1 MITKQLHDGWRMRVA
16 GDRQWFP
23 AQVPGSVYQDLLNSG
38 MIDDPY
44 DRDNELAALAVMD
57 QDFEY
62 ELEFDTPAG
71 MLEQEA
77 VLLRFEGIDTVADL
91 ELNGMA
97 LGHVENMHRTWEFP
111 VKDALREKENRLR
124 VCLRSPTRY
133 IRQANEKNPLLGTAD
148 AMEGFPHLR
157 KAHCMFGW
165 DWGPRLPDAGIW
177 RAVSLMA
184 YSAARLDNVYITQE
198 HGEDA
203 VTLRFQVQAVRP
215 GEASLLDLSA
225 AQTAGLSCR
234 AVVTGP
240 GGEQWEAGGQ
250 ALFHSGIVIQTP
262 RLWWPNG
269 YGEQALYEV
278 LITVEPDDDLPQV
291 FREVTGLRQIE
302 MRPLPDGPRE
312 DFYNWTFT
320 VNGREI
326 FIKGTNWCTTDA
338 LLRFSDERYDRF
350 LSLAKAQHLQLLRAW
365 GGGIPESDYFYRKC
379 DELGLMVAQ
388 EWPTCWDSQK
398 VQPFEV
404 LEETARL
411 HTVRLRNHPSL
422 VQWAGGNESAAADGA
437 AMDMFGRIAYE
448 LDGTRPFHRTSP
460 YGGSLHSYNTYWD
473 MEEMDAAL
481 NLRAP
486 FIGEFGMASCP
497 NRESVYRYIPA
508 EERGTWDPAAKNAF
522 NYHTPRFNEFRW
534 PEDYNDMDHLL
545 KRAEEFGP
553 IDSLDDFIFDTQ
565 MAQST
570 AIRHTLEAARAAWPQ
585 AAGICYYKLTD
596 VYPACSWATVDYYGV
611 PKSSY
616 YVLAQAFAPLHA
628 MLLIRSIHAAE
639 RYPLYLL
646 DDAGEA
652 AGRRCAVTVQF
663 FDGGLRLI
671 GSETREIVPTTAVN
685 PLGDVALPAALAGD
699 GPVLIHVRL
708 TVDGVQA
715 DDTVY
720 WQNYKENPGCLKAL
734 PSAALEVREAGAGYA
749 RIVNTGS
756 VPAAGVLVECPAHDT
771 EFTCDAGV
779 FWLDAGESRTV
790 AVSHTDG
797 LRLSAFNV
805 KETQC

>member
-1 MITKQLHDGWRMRVA
+1 
-16 GDRQWFP
+16 
-23 AQVPGSVYQDLLNSG
+23 
-38 MIDDPY
+38 
-44 DRDNELAALAVMD
+44 
-57 QDFEY
+57 
-62 ELEFDTPAG
+62 
-71 MLEQEA
+71 
-77 VLLRFEGIDTVADL
+77 
-91 ELNGMA
+91 
-97 LGHVENMHRTWEFP
+97 
-111 VKDALREKENRLR
+111 
-124 VCLRSPTRY
+124 
-133 IRQANEKNPLLGTAD
+133 
-148 AMEGFPHLR
+148 
-157 KAHCMFGW
+157 
-165 DWGPRLPDAGIW
+165 
-177 RAVSLMA
+177 
-184 YSAARLDNVYITQE
+184 
-198 HGEDA
+198 
-203 VTLRFQVQAVRP
+203 
-215 GEASLLDLSA
+215 
-225 AQTAGLSCR
+225 
-234 AVVTGP
+234 
-240 GGEQWEAGGQ
+240 
-250 ALFHSGIVIQTP
+250 
-262 RLWWPNG
+262 
-269 YGEQALYEV
+269 
-278 LITVEPDDDLPQV
+278 
-291 FREVTGLRQIE
+291 
-302 MRPLPDGPRE
+302 
-312 DFYNWTFT
+312 
-320 VNGREI
+320 
-326 FIKGTNWCTTDA
+326 
-338 LLRFSDERYDRF
+338 
-350 LSLAKAQHLQLLRAW
+350 
-365 GGGIPESDYFYRKC
+365 
-379 DELGLMVAQ
+379 
-388 EWPTCWDSQK
+388 
-398 VQPFEV
+398 
-404 LEETARL
+404 
-411 HTVRLRNHPSL
+411 
-422 VQWAGGNESAAADGA
+422 
-437 AMDMFGRIAYE
+437 
-448 LDGTRPFHRTSP
+448 
-460 YGGSLHSYNTYWD
+460 

-508 EERGTWDPAAKNAF
+508 EERGMWDPAAKNAF

-553 IDSLDDFIFDTQ
+553 IDSLDDFIFGTQ

-671 GSETREIVPTTAVN
+671 GSETREIVPTAAVN

-779 FWLDAGESRTV
+779 FWLDAAKAARWRSAIPTAAPVGVQCEGNPVLINPRRGAGPCRGFCARYSNGILAEMVLPV
-790 AVSHTDG
+790 AGRKAFAPVWPHGQKQYQIMRVPAATIFF
-797 LRLSAFNV
+797 SA
-805 KETQC
+805 